1 MAHVPGGVED
11 RRKVVAQVVDDSLLR
26 TDDLRHHSQARHLTI
41 TAGAT
46 DMTLLPWKQMCSRC
60 VVRVRGRE
68 WAVDMDTLEVTC
80 DDLPKGHALDLTDVE
95 RRLIGVV
102 PVYPSGY
109 FLKEDVL

>member
-1 MAHVPGGVED
+1 
-11 RRKVVAQVVDDSLLR
+11 
-26 TDDLRHHSQARHLTI
+26 
-41 TAGAT
+41 
-46 DMTLLPWKQMCSRC
+46 MTLLPWKQMCSRC